1 LQVHIGGNVPQVVY
15 IGTMSIRMSIYL
27 SETQRKR
34 LQIVSDKTGAPVA
47 EIIRRFV
54 DAGLKKGK

>member
-1 LQVHIGGNVPQVVY
+1 
-15 IGTMSIRMSIYL
+15 MSIYL